1 MAAASVGVSGLMATH
16 APARANE
23 PMRFASPV
31 DAFQQGVAAYR
42 ARHFEI
48 AIPAL
53 KAAHE
58 AGIFFAPFY
67 LARIYASG
75 DGAYTNHA
83 KAYRLYTGIVE
94 RYGHVVDNDDYRRA
108 TTVAKAITAM
118 ATYVAR
124 GLPEIGLAPDKKK
137 AIRFYRYA
145 AQFFGEDDAQ
155 FELAKLQL
163 IGDGVSRDPR
173 TALYW
178 LQRLVRRGHTGAQA
192 FLADLMWRGKHVKR
206 NPSRALALIDL
217 ARRSAPVH
225 ERIWVNDYYQNIYC
239 GASDDVRRSAA
250 GHVAGWE
257 QKFHLG
263 GATRSQ
269 SQALAGLGTF
279 KGPVRECRNGEPIR
293 SLRDLSDATRAPT
306 NPAREVGP
314 GAQSSAGASGEQTAG
329 RNANDAAQA
338 VMSQSGVAADGNGD
352 VIGPPAPPK
361 VAEDANR
368 APAYSSML
376 SIEIRRGRTEAPAGR
391 MGLRPAGA
399 ELVDPAR

>member
-1 MAAASVGVSGLMATH
+1 MRLGAWTLTAAAAVGAVGIMASH
-16 APARANE
+16 EPAQAND
-23 PMRFASPV
+23 PIRFASPV

-58 AGIFFAPFY
+58 AGVFFAPFY

-124 GLPEIGLAPDKKK
+124 GLPEIGLAADKKK

-163 IGDGVSRDPR
+163 IGDGVRKDPR

-206 NPSRALALIDL
+206 NPARALALIDL

-239 GASDDVRRSAA
+239 GASDDVRRNAA

-263 GATRSQ
+263 GAPRSDRRG
-269 SQALAGLGTF
+269 LAGLGNF
-279 KGPVRECRNGEPIR
+279 NGPVRECRNGEPIR
-293 SLRDLSDATRAPT
+293 SLRGSGTTRASIGSVLLPT
-306 NPAREVGP
+306 RL
-314 GAQSSAGASGEQTAG
+314 
-329 RNANDAAQA
+329 DW
-338 VMSQSGVAADGNGD
+338 
-352 VIGPPAPPK
+352 AP
-361 VAEDANR
+361 
-368 APAYSSML
+368 
-376 SIEIRRGRTEAPAGR
+376 
-391 MGLRPAGA
+391 
-399 ELVDPAR
+399 